1 MVTTTLSIAL
11 TTLGLIVL
19 LYGLYQAKNL
29 RETLQTGSVKEAWD
43 VLSVFI
49 VIFVLG
55 YAGFLYNLL
64 TDSLVVDSN
73 VLTSSVF
80 FLGSVF
86 VAMTAYYN
94 KEAFNYD

>member
-1 MVTTTLSIAL
+1 MVTTTLSAVL
-11 TTLGLIVL
+11 TGLGLLVL
-19 LYGLYQAKNL
+19 LYGLYQAKKL

-43 VLSVFI
+43 ILSVFI
-49 VIFVLG
+49 IVFILG
-55 YAGFLYNLL
+55 YAGFLATLL
-64 TDSLVVDSN
+64 ADVSLDSN
-73 VLTSSVF
+73 IITSSVF

>member
-1 MVTTTLSIAL
+1 MVTTTLSVIL
-11 TTLGLIVL
+11 TGLGLLIL
-19 LYGLYQAKNL
+19 LYGLYQAREL

-49 VIFVLG
+49 IVFILG
-55 YAGFLYNLL
+55 YAGFLVYLL
-64 TDSLVVDSN
+64 NGTFGVPPTI
-73 VLTSSVF
+73 LTAAVF

-94 KEAFNYD
+94 KEAFDYE